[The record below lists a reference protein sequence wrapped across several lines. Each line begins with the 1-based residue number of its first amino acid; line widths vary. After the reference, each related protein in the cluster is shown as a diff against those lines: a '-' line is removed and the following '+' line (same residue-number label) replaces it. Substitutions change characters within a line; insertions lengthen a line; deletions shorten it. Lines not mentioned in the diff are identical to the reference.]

1 MPVRKAGF
9 NFNTFVKKLNNK
21 ISLAIDLPF
30 QKTLKIRRIRN
41 SEGEISASCE
51 FRIEKK
57 GGEREWKK
65 EKKKKGEVKI
75 WSKDGRLTLTQN
87 FCLSFHGYSITLRSG
102 LPLLFPPW
110 IALSPRVFS
119 YFLQKSNAN
128 PYQSPRHKRESRV
141 LNENQG
147 RDIADGFLNAVIQ
160 WFTHTRV

>member
-1 MPVRKAGF
+1 MPVRKADF

-75 WSKDGRLTLTQN
+75 
-87 FCLSFHGYSITLRSG
+87 
-102 LPLLFPPW
+102 
-110 IALSPRVFS
+110 
-119 YFLQKSNAN
+119 
-128 PYQSPRHKRESRV
+128 
-141 LNENQG
+141 
-147 RDIADGFLNAVIQ
+147 
-160 WFTHTRV
+160 